1 MTLAAESPRVERPAP
16 QRPPRQASV
25 LGTPRVLV
33 PALTVLAAVILS
45 CFALGGLYDD
55 STWVGPTVLTVLAV
69 VGAGAA
75 AVRVRLPVFLV
86 PIVQAAAL
94 FAVLVALYT
103 DDAPWGFV
111 PTPDSMASLR
121 EVLGEGMAAIE
132 RYAPP
137 VPVSDGVAAVTA
149 LGMGG
154 VALVVFVLAVV
165 LRLPTLAGTPLLAVY
180 LVPAF
185 VLDAGASWVAFVAVV
200 VGWLA
205 LVVVDERTTL
215 HTWGQ
220 VLRRSDRARGS
231 SPASGLSSAAL
242 RLGVLAIAFA
252 LALPVLI
259 PGLAD
264 AVLGRGGSGDGS
276 GTGSGSSDPTPTQ
289 VDLDALVSLRRDLL
303 ELPDVPVLRYT
314 TTAEDP
320 SYLRGTV
327 LEVYDG
333 ETFAARELS
342 PTSALPVTAGL
353 PSITLNPDDPGSA
366 DTYEITSEA
375 LVSRFL
381 PLPSSARAVE
391 VSGAWYADSSTGT
404 VFADG
409 TDTRGGRWLVTTG
422 TSPTPQQLAA
432 APEVDPQRQAEL
444 AAATDIPAEVAATA
458 REVTAGTTSDYEA
471 AVALQ
476 DWFTSEF
483 TYSTDVAS
491 EQSGDYLT
499 QFLTDR
505 IGYCEQFAATMAL
518 MARSLGIPANVVVGF
533 TAGSRGQDGSY
544 VVSTKDAHA
553 WPELFFTGIGWV
565 AFEPTPAG
573 SAGGDITA
581 PGYTTPAPTTPD
593 DRRTPL
599 TDGEEINPRQ
609 VAPEDDEAGAD
620 VAALAAPTASDPDAW
635 RTRALGLLALA
646 ALVAALVPAVLRW
659 SRRRRRL
666 AGSVEDAWAEV
677 RDTALDLGLP
687 WSDARTPRQAVT
699 GMTESTRLAGEPRAA
714 LERLGRATE
723 QTRYAASAPRASH
736 AAEDAR
742 TVRAALLRRAETRDR
757 WRALLWPASLR
768 RT

>member
-1 MTLAAESPRVERPAP
+1 MTLTSERTAPRRVVADAAGP
-16 QRPPRQASV
+16 
-25 LGTPRVLV
+25 TRVLA
-33 PALTVLAAVILS
+33 PSLTVLAAVLLS
-45 CFALGGLYDD
+45 CLALGSLYDET
-55 STWVGPTVLTVLAV
+55 TWVGPTVLTVLTV

-75 AVRVRLPVFLV
+75 AVRLRVPVFLV
-86 PIVQAAAL
+86 PVLQAIAL
-94 FAVLVALYT
+94 FATLVALYT

-137 VPVSDGVAAVTA
+137 VPVSPGVVAVTA

-165 LRLPTLAGTPLLAVY
+165 LRLPTLAGAPLLAVY

-185 VLDAGASWVAFVAVV
+185 VLDAGASWIAFVSVV

-215 HTWGQ
+215 GAWGQ
-220 VLRRSDRARGS
+220 VLRRSDRARGT
-231 SPASGLSSAAL
+231 SPLSGLSSAAL
-242 RLGVLAIAFA
+242 RLGVLAVAFA
-252 LALPVLI
+252 LALPILI

-276 GTGSGSSDPTPTQ
+276 GTGGGSGDPAPTQ

-333 ETFAARELS
+333 ETFAAREFS
-342 PTSALPVTAGL
+342 PTSALPVATGL
-353 PSITLNPDDPGSA
+353 PTITTNPDDAGSA
-366 DTYEITSEA
+366 DTYEVTAAA
-375 LVSRFL
+375 LASRFL

-391 VSGAWYADSSTGT
+391 VTGAWYADSATGT
-404 VFADG
+404 VFAEG

-422 TSPTPQQLAA
+422 TAPTPQQLAV
-432 APEVDPQRQAEL
+432 APAVDPQRQAEL

-458 REVTAGTTSDYEA
+458 LEVTAGATSDYEA

-491 EQSGDYLT
+491 EQSGDYLS

-533 TAGSRGQDGSY
+533 TAGSRGEDGTY

-573 SAGGDITA
+573 SAGGDIVA
-581 PGYTTPAPTTPD
+581 PSYTTPVPITPD
-593 DRRTPL
+593 DRRTPV
-599 TDGEEINPRQ
+599 TDGQEINPRQ
-609 VAPEDDEAGAD
+609 VAPEPGEVGAD
-620 VAALAAPTASDPDAW
+620 VTALGTSGASDPDAW
-635 RTRALGLLALA
+635 RTRALGLIAAA
-646 ALVAALVPAVLRW
+646 ALVAALVPALVRW
-659 SRRRRRL
+659 VRRRRRL

-677 RDTALDLGLP
+677 RDTALDLGLA

-699 GMTESTRLAGEPRAA
+699 GMTEATHLAGEPRAA

-723 QTRYAASAPRASH
+723 QTRYAASPPRGTH

-742 TVRAALLRRAETRDR
+742 TVRAALLRRAETRQR